1 MSTMSIAAI
10 INAYRQIHEQAR
22 AMVATLG
29 EDQLAWQ
36 PGEDAHSMAWNL
48 WYLARWADT
57 LQEHISRMTGDLG
70 RQLGVREPVWGAEHL
85 AERWGLIAEGL
96 GFDARS
102 TTSVVI
108 NRRSGFGRLAEQLN
122 QRKDGSE
129 QNRRR

>member
-1 MSTMSIAAI
+1 MSIAAI

-85 AERWGLIAEGL
+85 